1 MQMKQLQKII
11 TGTSVKNDIEIGTIE
26 WSTEERE
33 CNSFV
38 ISYILSEVLIGCG
51 KLSEFDLQKTHWN

>member
-26 WSTEERE
+26 WSTEERA
-33 CNSFV
+33 
-38 ISYILSEVLIGCG
+38 I
-51 KLSEFDLQKTHWN
+51 